1 MLFLNINV
9 IVTFLCKLR
18 CGITQ
23 ILPSEDSNRNSIACL
38 LFEMVKLLQL
48 DSFFLFENV
57 MGMFNLEYLNDKA
70 TSDLLRNESVCP
82 ENTVLN
88 SPLLGRLSMI

>member
-1 MLFLNINV
+1 MLFININV

-23 ILPSEDSNRNSIACL
+23 ILPSEDCNRNSIACL

-48 DSFFLFENV
+48 GSFFLFENV

-70 TSDLLRNESVCP
+70 TSDLLRNE
-82 ENTVLN
+82 TVFALKI
-88 SPLLGRLSMI
+88 LL

>member
-1 MLFLNINV
+1 MLPININV

-18 CGITQ
+18 CGITR

-48 DSFFLFENV
+48 DSFFFIENI
-57 MGMFNLEYLNDKA
+57 MEMFNLEYLNDKA
-70 TSDLLRNESVCP
+70 TSDLLRNETVFALEIPSQIVVCL
-82 ENTVLN
+82 EG
-88 SPLLGRLSMI
+88 SA